1 MIDKGLYGYKKG
13 GGVQLE
19 LPLEQKPTAEIIN
32 LLDYTLKKKIT
43 TSGGPRAFG
52 NFIIEN

>member
-32 LLDYTLKKKIT
+32 LLDYLKPSSPIFDWYKGKL
-43 TSGGPRAFG
+43 
-52 NFIIEN
+52 